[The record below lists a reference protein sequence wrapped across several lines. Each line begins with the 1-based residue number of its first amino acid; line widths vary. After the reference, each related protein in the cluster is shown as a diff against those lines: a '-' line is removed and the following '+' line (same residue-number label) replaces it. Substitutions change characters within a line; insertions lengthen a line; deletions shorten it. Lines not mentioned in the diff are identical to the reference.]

1 MTDLWHPL
9 TQQRIFR
16 RLMTACAYPGRL
28 ADLSDSGATA
38 LSAVLATLLDGEV
51 SLADPNARVAE
62 HDWPRLEARRSPPET
77 ADFIVCDGAVAPPTA
92 PAFAPRLGTLENPER
107 SATLILCV
115 AQLSEDTDHAQPIH
129 LEGPGI
135 EGRRRLAVTGL
146 DPAWLSARADWVAD
160 FPLGLDCLLVD
171 PQRAVFLPRTTQIIG
186 EH

>member
-16 RLMTACAYPGRL
+16 RLMDACAYPGRL

-38 LSAVLATLLDGEV
+38 LSAVLATLLDSEV
-51 SLADPNARVAE
+51 SLADPNALVAE
-62 HDWPRLEARRSPPET
+62 RDWPRLEARRRTPEA
-77 ADFIVCDGAVAPPTA
+77 ADFIVCDGAMAPLAA

-115 AQLSEDTDHAQPIH
+115 ARLGDDANPAARLSI
-129 LEGPGI
+129 EGPGI
-135 EGRRRLAVTGL
+135 AGTQHLAVIGL

-160 FPLGLDCLLVD
+160 FPLGLDCILVD
-171 PQRAVFLPRTTQIIG
+171 ARHAVFLPRTTHIIG
-186 EH
+186 ED